1 MLRLP
6 ALATAVLVALTLAF
20 VASGWQGE
28 RRKLA
33 ALLPLPPQGS
43 YAVTLAFAPE
53 RFHQVQLQD
62 KGRVVEVR
70 GHTVYMKD
78 VAPPALAD
86 IAREYW
92 VTSIAAWSGT

>member
-20 VASGWQGE
+20 VGWGWLGE

-33 ALLPLPPQGS
+33 PLLPLPPQGS

-70 GHTVYMKD
+70 DRTVYMKD
-78 VAPPALAD
+78 VTPPALAD

-92 VTSIAAWSGT
+92 VKSIAAWSGT

>member
-6 ALATAVLVALTLAF
+6 AFATAVLVALTLA
-20 VASGWQGE
+20 VVTSGWLGE
-28 RRKLA
+28 RHKLA

-53 RFHQVQLQD
+53 RFHQVRLQD

-70 GHTVYMKD
+70 DRTVYMKD
-78 VAPPALAD
+78 VTPPALED

-92 VTSIAAWSGT
+92 VKSIAAWSGT